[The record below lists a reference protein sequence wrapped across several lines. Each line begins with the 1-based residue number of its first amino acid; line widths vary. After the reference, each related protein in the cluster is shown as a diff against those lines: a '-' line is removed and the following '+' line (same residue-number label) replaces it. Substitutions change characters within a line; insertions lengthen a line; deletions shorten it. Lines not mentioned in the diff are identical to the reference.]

1 MKKYRLIFF
10 LLISLKIPVFSQGC
24 LSYVPRQNIE
34 VTSDLICPDLL
45 LEDLQFLHERL
56 LAAHPNL
63 FLYTSPQLFDSAYSD
78 AVLLCSKPQ
87 TLYSFT
93 MIVSRFLTTI
103 KDSHTSINCMELL
116 QYNRRQRYYF
126 PLTLKTIENKLYI
139 TKNYKYLL
147 PVGAELIAFDNI
159 NLKQCVAESELLSP
173 IEANATS
180 AQKEVADILL
190 GRILNIKSSS
200 ESHSIT
206 YVSDK
211 NDTINIKV
219 KSPKYKRINEDGEW
233 PNVKKSVE
241 FTIDK
246 ERATLSISTFFPI
259 FEHGFKRQLDQA
271 FSEIILRKPSELIID
286 LRSNSGGF
294 ILLQEYLSSF
304 LTPQSN
310 TYATNYIYKRSPYDR
325 FSEFTYFQ
333 KQMFKKI
340 AKHQYPNGAIS
351 KEYDFYNS
359 PMGSV
364 DTVLDQK
371 HYKNK
376 YGLLYE
382 GPCHV
387 LVNGLTMSAASNF
400 TSWFRQN
407 NRGLVIG
414 TPCMGS
420 MTYTCGNPASFIL
433 RNTYLPVSISTV
445 KFTPQQF
452 TTLELEAIQPD
463 VLIST
468 SVKDLQNKIDPFL
481 KSHH

>member
-93 MIVSRFLTTI
+93 MIVSRFLTAI
-103 KDSHTSINCMELL
+103 KDSHTSINCMELF

-126 PLTLKTIENKLYI
+126 PITLKTIENKLYI
-139 TKNYKYLL
+139 TKNYKDLL

-294 ILLQEYLSSF
+294 ILLISYVLLNALVLLHIWRGLRTFKKFDLVFVSLAATWLCYQAQSIISINQIGIAIWGWILNGAVIAYEKITRSAANQPEISKTKRENRVRTENQIISPQLIFQRCLSCMSEMMR
-304 LTPQSN
+304 LLNMLSAQN
-310 TYATNYIYKRSPYDR
+310 CNPYDL
-325 FSEFTYFQ
+325 
-333 KQMFKKI
+333 
-340 AKHQYPNGAIS
+340 PIS
-351 KEYDFYNS
+351 FERD
-359 PMGSV
+359 
-364 DTVLDQK
+364 
-371 HYKNK
+371 
-376 YGLLYE
+376 
-382 GPCHV
+382 
-387 LVNGLTMSAASNF
+387 
-400 TSWFRQN
+400 R
-407 NRGLVIG
+407 
-414 TPCMGS
+414 
-420 MTYTCGNPASFIL
+420 
-433 RNTYLPVSISTV
+433 
-445 KFTPQQF
+445 
-452 TTLELEAIQPD
+452 
-463 VLIST
+463 
-468 SVKDLQNKIDPFL
+468 
-481 KSHH
+481 